1 MEKSN
6 DKFNPEKGKKTKS
19 MDFKTWWNNK
29 ALPTMSK
36 LGNQRHLSAI
46 RDAFG
51 TMIPLIIAG
60 GIGLLIDAI
69 IFGGAGSGKVSLLG
83 LFARAAG
90 YSWDSIGGLFADT
103 STSWGKASS
112 IGALAFG
119 QIQIATIGAMSLYF
133 AFLLGYFLVL
143 SRNYKSPVIAG
154 LASFAGFIIASMGQV
169 SFFMDSKGL
178 FTALIIGIATTE
190 LFVWFG
196 NMKKLEI
203 QLPAGVPPAVGKS
216 FAVFLP
222 MVFTLSIIGIFNI
235 LFLAPAIALPNIGFE
250 VEQWNTFVSSGN
262 LWDPKLGAN
271 VTLNSFADFL
281 YSTYGVEIFAK
292 LPNGSW
298 DLATKGTGW
307 TIIFGQA
314 VLKAVETAISNFG
327 VGDQS
332 AMEAWFASFDPKNA
346 DGLMT
351 QTGWNSLGQFI
362 LAKGGNFGGTISG
375 NKGIEYL
382 SANMF
387 FSTNAAGEAFL
398 TVSLRYV
405 TVPIASNA
413 FGFGAAIYRFFT
425 SWFIGFATG
434 NGGLGLAV
442 LYVFFISFFWFFGV
456 HGSNI
461 MAAIFEPIWWMIIGV
476 NTALISAGLSARTNL
491 NDQVG
496 IFGKPFFDIYMNIGG
511 SGATLGLL
519 IMVLIL
525 SRRRELKEVSKYAL
539 PAGCFNINE
548 PVIFGFP
555 LVLNPTYIVP
565 FILSPMTAMLIGWVA
580 TGPLHIVNVVYVTV
594 PWTTPWFLGAILAT
608 VDPMAVLIALIC
620 FAVSTA
626 IWIPFILLDNYTY
639 YRKLKKTDPVAYEEE
654 MKYLHDKEYRNQ
666 VKAEAKAEKQK
677 AKEELKKAREAKKAA
692 QHAAKK

>member
-1 MEKSN
+1 MEKNN
-6 DKFNPEKGKKTKS
+6 DKFTPDKVKKEHKVA
-19 MDFKTWWNNK
+19 FKTWWNNK

-46 RDAFG
+46 RDSFG

-90 YSWDSIGGLFADT
+90 YSWDSIGALFADT
-103 STSWGKASS
+103 TTSWGKASQ

-133 AFLLGYFLVL
+133 AFLLGYFLAL

-222 MVFTLSIIGIFNI
+222 MVFTLSIIGVFNI

-250 VEQWNTFVSSGN
+250 VEQWNTLVSSGN
-262 LWDPKLGAN
+262 LWNANMSGN
-271 VTLNSFADFL
+271 VTLNNFANFL
-281 YSTYGVEIFAK
+281 SSTYGVEIFQKINGGWDFTAK
-292 LPNGSW
+292 G
-298 DLATKGTGW
+298 AGW
-307 TIIFGQA
+307 AMIFGQA
-314 VLKAVETAISNFG
+314 DITAVQAAFGNFG
-327 VGDQS
+327 VGNQ
-332 AMEAWFASFDPKNA
+332 ATMEAWFANFDPKNA
-346 DGLMT
+346 GGLMSS
-351 QTGWNSLGQFI
+351 TGWNSLGQFI
-362 LAKGGNFGGTISG
+362 LAQGGNHGGIIGG
-375 NKGIEYL
+375 NKGIEFL

-398 TVSLRYV
+398 TISERYV
-405 TVPIASNA
+405 TVPIGANA

-442 LYVFFISFFWFFGV
+442 IYVFFISFFWFFGV

-555 LVLNPTYIVP
+555 LVLNPTYLAP

-580 TGPLHIVNVVYVTV
+580 TGPLHLVNVVYVTV

-608 VDPMAVLIALIC
+608 VDPMAILIALIC
-620 FAVSTA
+620 FVVSTA
-626 IWIPFILLDNYTY
+626 IWIPFILLDNMTY

-654 MKYLHDKEYRNQ
+654 MKYLHDKTYRNQ
-666 VKAEAKAEKQK
+666 VKAEAKAEKNQ
-677 AKEELKKAREAKKAA
+677 AKIDLKKAREAKKAE
-692 QHAAKK
+692 HRSAKK